1 MEERRII
8 DYNEFNEILLND
20 EVIKSLIRARD
31 ICIKVQDLVNID
43 INNKKILPNNNI
55 TIILKSIYD
64 EMYERAKILF
74 YEYKYV

>member
-20 EVIKSLIRARD
+20 EVIKSLIRRRD
-31 ICIKVQDLVNID
+31 TCIKVQDLVTID
-43 INNKKILPNNNI
+43 INNKAILPNNNI

-74 YEYKYV
+74 YKYKYV